1 MSDRPKPVVLTILDG
16 WGYSEDTEVNAI
28 TEARTPV
35 WDRLWREHPHTLITT
50 TGAAVG
56 LPGGQMG
63 NSEVGHLNLGAGRV
77 VYQEFTRVSRS
88 IRTGSFFTN
97 QTLTAAVDKAAKS
110 GKTVHLLG
118 LLSPGGVHSHEE
130 HIHAMAKLAVDRGAK
145 QVYFHAF
152 LDGRDTP
159 PKSAEASLVA
169 LNEVFESLGVG
180 RIASL
185 IGRYYA
191 MDRDNRWERVEQAYN
206 LLVDGKAEYQVEDAI
221 SGLHDAYQRGETD
234 EFVTSTSVT
243 PAGASPARVGDGDV
257 MLFLNYRA
265 DRARQL
271 TKSFVEAD
279 FDAFKRERVP
289 ALAEFVSL
297 TRYHKQFDIP
307 VAFPPEKLRNVFGEY
322 IAKQGLLQLRLAET
336 EKYAHVTF
344 FFNGGREKPFEGE
357 DRILVPS
364 PQVATYDLKPEMSAE
379 EVTDHLVEA
388 IESGKYDAIICNF
401 ANSDM
406 VGHTGKFEAAKL
418 AIETLDHCLGRVHK
432 ALHRVDGEMLVTAD
446 HGNAE
451 QMEDHINHQPHTA
464 HTTNPVPLIYI
475 GRHNAQLLEGG
486 ALCDISPTLLKI
498 MGLSQPDEMKG
509 RSLIEFD
516 EA

>member
-50 TGAAVG
+50 AGAAVG

-97 QTLTAAVDKAAKS
+97 ETLTTAVDKAVEN

-130 HIHAMAKLAVDRGAK
+130 HIHAMAKLAVERGAK

-169 LNEVFESLGVG
+169 LTEVFESLGVG

-185 IGRYYA
+185 IGRYFA

-206 LLVDGKAEYQVEDAI
+206 LLVDGKAAYQVEDAI
-221 SGLHDAYQRGETD
+221 SGLQDAYQRGETD
-234 EFVTSTSVT
+234 EFVASTSVT
-243 PAGASPARVGDGDV
+243 PPGASPARVEDGDV

-271 TKSFVEAD
+271 TKSFVETD

-418 AIETLDHCLGRVHK
+418 AIETLDHCLGRVLK
-432 ALHRVDGEMLVTAD
+432 ALHLVDGEMLVTAD

-464 HTTNPVPLIYI
+464 HTTNPVPLVYV